1 MFDNRLLL
9 TIKLNKK
16 KLKKCEKGS
25 CTIEVIPTIKLL
37 NEEEFKELKH
47 CINRATELLK
57 FRHKTPT
64 FRYGDTV
71 RRFNYIKHM

>member
-1 MFDNRLLL
+1 MFDSRLLL

-25 CTIEVIPTIKLL
+25 CTIELIPTIKLL

-47 CINRATELLK
+47 CINRATELLRK
-57 FRHKTPT
+57 S
-64 FRYGDTV
+64 
-71 RRFNYIKHM
+71 YIKSKEL